1 MQTST
6 VNLETVAELEKT
18 LLSVQN
24 ALDVQIK
31 ENMAKDEVVQNLEK
45 KVIVSNTEKER
56 YLDDLLKLKSQQVE
70 QFDSINEM
78 QA

>member
-70 QFDSINEM
+70 QFDSINEL
-78 QA
+78 